1 MGHGVTRISGVVET
15 SDVQSDINART
26 PQEMV
31 DAVRDV
37 MSKSVPDVWIVAAAV
52 LDFQP
57 VNPSMEKM
65 SSSDPPTPIDL
76 EPSPRLID
84 YIRSSDS
91 DARIISFKLES
102 GIEIE
107 ELISRARSHMKRCES
122 DAVVAN
128 LLENLDGPGPRAHLV
143 TKNDV
148 DEISDLEHLC
158 ISIESIVSCWME

>member
-31 DAVRDV
+31 DAVEDV

-65 SSSDPPTPIDL
+65 SSSDPPTIDL
-76 EPSPRLID
+76 NRL
-84 YIRSSDS
+84 
-91 DARIISFKLES
+91 
-102 GIEIE
+102 
-107 ELISRARSHMKRCES
+107 
-122 DAVVAN
+122 
-128 LLENLDGPGPRAHLV
+128 LD
-143 TKNDV
+143 
-148 DEISDLEHLC
+148 
-158 ISIESIVSCWME
+158 